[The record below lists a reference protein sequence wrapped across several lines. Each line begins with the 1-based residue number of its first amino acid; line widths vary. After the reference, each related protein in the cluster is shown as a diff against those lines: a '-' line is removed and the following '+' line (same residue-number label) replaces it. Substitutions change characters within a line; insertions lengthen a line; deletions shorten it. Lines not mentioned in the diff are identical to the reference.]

1 MKKRDIIKQSIKEL
15 ERLIELKE
23 RILRDGLTSNMTI
36 ELGLTGDIIVIPKDI
51 AYKINIYGLINKE
64 ITLKKEEL
72 QVLVSN

>member
-36 ELGLTGDIIVIPKDI
+36 ELALTEDIIVIPKDI
-51 AYKINIYGLINKE
+51 AYKLNIYGLINKE